1 MLRRLRNAYWSD
13 EAPTVATGVL
23 AVGTSLLFCIG
34 LVLIFH
40 ARANSQADQL
50 RQAVSKIQEG
60 ATNLKA
66 LNVEGDSSFKGDVS
80 AEQAV
85 DVGGELNVEGDA
97 SFAGSLVSD
106 SLETIG
112 DAKIGGALDVQSAT
126 TIENKLNVVG
136 AVTIQDTLDVNGKVT
151 IQDSLNLV
159 GEMAITG
166 GLQANGSA
174 TLTDLDVSGRSTF
187 RRTLDVGGEA
197 SIGGAMQVFGAANLA
212 ELLVDGT
219 TGLKSTLTVSG
230 NTTLE
235 GDLTVGNGV
244 PGTPQPATVLQDA
257 LTVEGS
263 TLLRGVLDVAGFAS
277 FKDDVEVFGQTQ
289 LQGDLIVGTSV
300 VGAAQP
306 TVELNGALDVVG
318 ATEFNST
325 LEVYGAVL
333 FRSTLEVDG
342 ATTLE
347 ALTVTSAT
355 TFDGGLTVND
365 VATFNSTITV
375 SGAAT
380 FTDDLT
386 VCTVGIPCTATIS
399 GSLTVGDPSNPTD
412 ATFNGG
418 LVVAGG
424 ASLTGDF
431 SVEGATN
438 INGTVSIAGYGEFGD
453 VTIAHVVNGQAGFSG
468 NLVVDGI
475 TTFKDGVLGEVS
487 IGAAAFGAWQ
497 YENPPLST
505 GALAYRAG
513 VSWLTTPGYTGDMG
527 DAAGNCGAGKHI
539 RITEIRAG
547 LVSLASCALD
557 SSGATNY
564 DLAEKFPSNQTLEAG
579 EVVSIDPSNAEYV
592 VRSAGANDK
601 LAIGVISTAPGY
613 TLGEGGPG
621 YPVALAGRVP
631 VKVTAE
637 GGAIAPGDYLTS
649 SSTPGHAKKAGP
661 GDKSIGQAL
670 AAFSGSTGTVI
681 MFVNTAG
688 GTLPAQEFVQGTQSP
703 TQGGSAQFA
712 DLNVS
717 GHTKLATLEVTGL
730 ATIKDLT
737 VTGATTVADLTINGH
752 IIGNDDTR
760 GAVVIKQGET
770 KATRTFTKAYQKQPV
785 VVASPISQAVPY
797 KVMPSKEGFELIITA
812 PAAEDLTF
820 NFLVQE

>member
-60 ATNLKA
+60 TTNLKA
-66 LNVEGDSSFKGDVS
+66 LNVEGDSSFKGEVS
-80 AEQAV
+80 AEQGV
-85 DVGGELNVEGDA
+85 DVGGDLNVEGDA
-97 SFAGSLVSD
+97 TFAANLISD
-106 SLETIG
+106 SFETIG

-126 TIENKLNVVG
+126 TIENKLDVVG

-159 GEMAITG
+159 GEMSITG

-197 SIGGAMQVFGAANLA
+197 SIGGAMQVFGAANFA

-230 NTTLE
+230 NTQLE

-244 PGTPQPATVLQDA
+244 PGTPQPATLLQDS

-277 FKDDVEVFGQTQ
+277 FKDDVEVFGQTE

-306 TVELNGALDVVG
+306 TVELNGSLDVVG

-375 SGAAT
+375 NGVAT

-399 GSLTVGDPSNPTD
+399 GSLVVGDVSNPTD

-418 LVVAGG
+418 LTVTGG

-431 SVEGATN
+431 SVEGNTN

-453 VTIAHVVNGQAGFSG
+453 VRIAHVVNGQAGFSG
-468 NLVVDGI
+468 NLVVEGSIVSDDGI
-475 TTFKDGVLGEVS
+475 LSKVS
-487 IGAAAFGAWQ
+487 VVAPAFGFG
-497 YENPPLST
+497 NGSSGPLMGKFIDDSDGGSGPAGVCDESNGSGGSQPKHIKITKIDGGIVT
-505 GALAYRAG
+505 GA
-513 VSWLTTPGYTGDMG
+513 
-527 DAAGNCGAGKHI
+527 H
-539 RITEIRAG
+539 
-547 LVSLASCALD
+547 CARD
-557 SSGATNY
+557 DIGATNY
-564 DLAEKFPSNQTLEAG
+564 DLAENFPSTQSLEAG
-579 EVVSIDPSNAEYV
+579 EVVSIDPNNSEHV
-592 VRSAGANDK
+592 VRSTGANDK
-601 LAIGVISTAPGY
+601 LAIGVISTAPGI
-613 TLGEGGPG
+613 TLGNAGPG

-637 GGAIAPGDYLTS
+637 GGAIAAGDYLTS
-649 SSTPGHAKKAGP
+649 ASTPGYAKKAGP
-661 GDKSIGQAL
+661 GDKAIGQAL
-670 AAFSGSTGTVI
+670 ATFNGSTGTVV

-688 GTLPAQEFVQGTQSP
+688 GILPAQELVQGTQSP
-703 TQGGSAQFA
+703 SQGGSAQFA

-730 ATIKDLT
+730 ATVKDLN
-737 VTGATTVADLTINGH
+737 VTGATTVADLTINGR

-760 GAVVIKQGET
+760 GTVVVKQGET
-770 KATRTFTKAYQKQPV
+770 KVSRTFTKAYQKQPV
-785 VVASPISQAVPY
+785 IVASPVTQAVPH
-797 KVMPSKEGFELIITA
+797 KVVATKEGFELSITGS
-812 PAAEDLTF
+812 AAEDLTF